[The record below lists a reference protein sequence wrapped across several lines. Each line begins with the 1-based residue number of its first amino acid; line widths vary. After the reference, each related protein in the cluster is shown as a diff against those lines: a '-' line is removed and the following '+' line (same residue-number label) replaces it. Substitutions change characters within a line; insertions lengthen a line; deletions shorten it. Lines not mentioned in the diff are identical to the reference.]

1 LNRTQRPFVLLGLC
15 VLIPVGAAVWLEPG
29 AVQRPGMLNPTADL
43 PAIVTMN
50 VTEPPEYS
58 VERFFIG
65 QGGTLAAACDRL
77 GLVAETRRLVLAT
90 ADRHLDLR
98 RLSPRTGVAV
108 QRDSAGRLVTLA
120 IRSGADRFLRITL
133 PDGVSALRAELLPL
147 AVQTRLE
154 TAGGVVS
161 TSVAQAL
168 GHTAQNHT
176 LTQAYADIF
185 QWDVDLLVDPR
196 PGDEV
201 KLVYEVETL
210 GAVPPDLP
218 RFGDAAAKPGEF
230 VGLGRILAATYHGA
244 VADATAFFVEDGV
257 ARGNYYDDEGR
268 PLRKNFLKS
277 PLNYRRISSGFS
289 RARRH
294 PVTRKVVPHHGIDF
308 VAAPGTPITAT
319 ADGRVLSVGWDGALG
334 QAVRLRH
341 GGAYVTVYG
350 HMRSFARGIESGVE
364 VRQGQVLG
372 YVGST
377 GRATGAHLHYTILQ
391 NGRAINPMTMKNPS
405 VDPLEDRMLP
415 WLAES
420 RRRYSPILAAIRAEQ
435 RLDVATRQPATS
447 ETTVLSGS

>member
-1 LNRTQRPFVLLGLC
+1 MNRPPNPFVLLGLC
-15 VLIPVGAAVWLEPG
+15 VVIPIGAAHWLAPG
-29 AVQRPGMLNPTADL
+29 DTDQPDTPKLAVEL
-43 PAIVTMN
+43 PAAVSAT
-50 VTEPPEYS
+50 PEYS

-65 QGGTLAAACDRL
+65 QSGSLAAACDRL
-77 GLVAETRRLVLAT
+77 GLATETRRLVLDT
-90 ADRHLDLR
+90 ANRHLDLR

-108 QRDSAGRLVTLA
+108 QRDVAGRLVSLA
-120 IRSGADRFLRITL
+120 IRSAPDQFLRITL
-133 PDGVSALRAELLPL
+133 PDGTSALRAELLPL
-147 AVQTRLE
+147 AVQIRVE
-154 TAGGVVS
+154 TTGGVVS

-168 GHTAQNHT
+168 GHSAHNHT

-210 GAVPPDLP
+210 GAVASDLP
-218 RFGDAAAKPGEF
+218 RFGDAASEPGEF
-230 VGLGRILAATYHGA
+230 VGLGRILAATYSGS
-244 VADATAFFVEDGV
+244 VADATAFWVEDGV
-257 ARGNYYDDEGR
+257 AWGNYYDGEGR
-268 PLRKNFLKS
+268 PLRKNFLRS

-294 PVTRKVVPHHGIDF
+294 PVTRRVVPHHGIDF

-319 ADGRVLSVGWDGALG
+319 ADGRVVSVGWDGALG

-341 GGAYVTVYG
+341 GSTYVTVYG
-350 HMRSFARGIESGVE
+350 HMRSFARGIKPGVE
-364 VRQGQVLG
+364 VLQGQVLG

-377 GRATGAHLHYTILQ
+377 GRATGPHLHYTVLHQ
-391 NGRAINPMTMKNPS
+391 GRAINPMTMKNPS

-420 RRRYSPILAAIRAEQ
+420 RRRYSPILAAIRTEQ
-435 RLDVATRQPATS
+435 RVDVATRQPATS